1 MLREASF
8 DPMSNLA
15 DYKSLHGSLH
25 KMYKFSLSWEMFTT
39 FSTFPTTTLSS
50 SAIIPV
56 CPIETRH
63 YSYIVNS
70 LFVRLQTSHENIKFN
85 DRRCFELARHRLLV
99 SLFVHVL
106 VEFFH
111 TKKESIAA
119 INSLMLS
126 SKPRTRDLIEINW
139 GGYRGN

>member
-8 DPMSNLA
+8 DP
-15 DYKSLHGSLH
+15 LHGALH

-111 TKKESIAA
+111 NNKDSKFESVLE
-119 INSLMLS
+119 NSL
-126 SKPRTRDLIEINW
+126 
-139 GGYRGN
+139 